1 MFNKLSPTPITNQ
14 IHRRILIFTMIW
26 FFSGAW
32 IDSSA
37 HIYLIDDIETFFT
50 PWHGVLYSGYIF
62 SVLVVMFIK
71 NTMKDYKFD
80 IGVLGAVVFGI
91 GGASDAIWHTLLGIE
106 TGVEPLITPSHLML
120 FLGAF
125 LMLDYIFTSRPLKET
140 LDNASIFSAA
150 TSYGLVLFITLFI
163 NPFLNIWTFIQRN
176 DELAAGSVILQAML
190 ASFMFIYI
198 IRFKVSPKQ
207 MSSIYL
213 IAFIYISINTSLGEL
228 DRTVLICI
236 SGLIMSLLVYQITK
250 WYQSTNNDRKIQVS
264 AALVAGSYGLVFV
277 LHLLAFSGIN
287 EIELSWRFYGLGG
300 LITTPILFGY
310 MLGNLGVSPTSGEV
324 VS

>member
-1 MFNKLSPTPITNQ
+1 
-14 IHRRILIFTMIW
+14 MIW

-62 SVLVVMFIK
+62 SVLVVMYIK

-236 SGLIMSLLVYQITK
+236 SGLIMSVLIYQITK
-250 WYQSTNNDRKIQVS
+250 WYQTTNNDRKIQVC

-324 VS
+324 VR

>member
-1 MFNKLSPTPITNQ
+1 MFDKLAPTPITEKKYRYLM
-14 IHRRILIFTMIW
+14 IVAMVWMFT
-26 FFSGAW
+26 GAW
-32 IDSSA
+32 VDSSA
-37 HIYLIDDIETFFT
+37 HTFLLDEIETFFT
-50 PWHGVLYSGYIF
+50 PWHALLYTGYGF
-62 SVLVVMFIK
+62 VVISAVYVK
-71 NTMKDYKFD
+71 NKMKDYKFD
-80 IGVLGAVVFGI
+80 VGVLGAVIFGI

-106 TGVEPLITPSHLML
+106 TGVEPLITPSHLLL

-125 LMLDYIFTSRPLKET
+125 LMLDYIFTTRPSKER

-163 NPFLNIWTFIQRN
+163 NPFLNIWTFIRRD

-190 ASFMFIYI
+190 ASFIFIYV

-213 IAFIYISINTSLGEL
+213 ISFIYISINTSLGEP
-228 DRTVLICI
+228 DRTLLICI
-236 SGLIMSLLVYQITK
+236 SGLIMSACIYQITK
-250 WYQSTNNDRKIQVS
+250 WDQTTNHARKIQIS
-264 AALVAGSYGLVFV
+264 TALVAGSYGLVFV
-277 LHLLAFSGIN
+277 LHLLVFSGLN

-300 LITTPILFGY
+300 LVTTPILFGY

>member
-1 MFNKLSPTPITNQ
+1 MFNKLSPTPITNKT
-14 IHRRILIFTMIW
+14 HRRILIFTMIW

-37 HIYLIDDIETFFT
+37 HTYLIDDIETFFT

-62 SVLVVMFIK
+62 SALVVMYIK

-80 IGVLGAVVFGI
+80 VGVLGAVIFGI

-106 TGVEPLITPSHLML
+106 TGVEPLITPSHLLL

-125 LMLDYIFTSRPLKET
+125 LMLDYIFTSRPSKER
-140 LDNASIFSAA
+140 LDNASIFSVA

-163 NPFLNIWTFIQRN
+163 NPFLNIWTFIGRD

-190 ASFMFIYI
+190 ASFIFIYV
-198 IRFKVSPKQ
+198 IRFEVSPKQ

-213 IAFIYISINTSLGEL
+213 ISFIYISINTSLGEL
-228 DRTVLICI
+228 DRTLLICI
-236 SGLIMSLLVYQITK
+236 SGLIMSAFIYQITK
-250 WYQSTNNDRKIQVS
+250 WYQTTNHDRKIQIS
-264 AALVAGSYGLVFV
+264 TALVAGSYGLVLV
-277 LHLLAFSGIN
+277 LHLLVFSGLN

-300 LITTPILFGY
+300 LVTTPILFGY

>member
-1 MFNKLSPTPITNQ
+1 MFSKLSPTPITNQ
-14 IHRRILIFTMIW
+14 THRRVLIFTMIW

-62 SVLVVMFIK
+62 SVLVVMYIK

-190 ASFMFIYI
+190 ASFIFIYI

>member
-236 SGLIMSLLVYQITK
+236 SGLIMSVLIYQITK
-250 WYQSTNNDRKIQVS
+250 WYQTTNNDRKIQVS

>member
-14 IHRRILIFTMIW
+14 THRRVLIFTMIW

-62 SVLVVMFIK
+62 SVLVVMYIK

-80 IGVLGAVVFGI
+80 MGVLGAVVFGI